1 MFQFAKI
8 HNIFEFQEKK
18 GEKYSFRTSFAVVS
32 EKCVI
37 FAPKSLDS
45 TELNILLGMSENNF
59 STDYTDLRLLHTSRY
74 GNSRVFTAN
83 CNGKKVIVKALK
95 EEYANDAACKAS
107 LKQEYETTSMLENKY
122 IRKALDYVTIEGY
135 GDCIIFDY
143 IEGKSLAEH
152 VRVGTLSEKQVKS
165 ILAEVCDGLY
175 YLHRNG
181 VVHCNLSPEN
191 IMVTTDCRARLIDI
205 GVPETKQD
213 ADRELLIKEMEFI
226 APEII
231 KGEDYDARA
240 DVYSIGKIMEFMG
253 ERNISK
259 QFGNV
264 ATHCTQF
271 SREQRFDSISDVR
284 SAISKGHNFVKLII
298 LAVVAIIVIILAF
311 VYVPKI
317 KANVEKERAQRLSVE
332 FNRQVETMQG
342 QLPELCKK
350 YELKSLDEPIAVDWS
365 EDSLKL
371 VEGLVQ
377 YLAMDEYKAKAMQAI
392 ESQRE
397 GIESYRQS
405 NFDRLLLDEFQT
417 TTDSVA
423 VVMRSALQ
431 EPTEARLLEEAKK
444 WYGQGE

>member
-1 MFQFAKI
+1 MA
-8 HNIFEFQEKK
+8 
-18 GEKYSFRTSFAVVS
+18 
-32 EKCVI
+32 
-37 FAPKSLDS
+37 
-45 TELNILLGMSENNF
+45 ENNF
-59 STDYTDLRLLHTSRY
+59 STDYTDLHPLHTSRY
-74 GNSRVFTAN
+74 GNSRVYTAKF
-83 CNGKKVIVKALK
+83 NGKKVIVKALK
-95 EEYANDAACKAS
+95 PECAADAACRAS
-107 LKQEYETTSMLENKY
+107 LRQEYDTTSILDNKY
-122 IRKALDYVTIEGY
+122 IRKALDFVQIEGL
-135 GDCIIFDY
+135 GDCIIFEY

-165 ILAEVCDGLY
+165 VLAEVCEALY

-181 VVHCNLSPEN
+181 IVHCNLSPEN
-191 IMVTTDCRARLIDI
+191 IMVTTDGRARLIDI

-259 QFGNV
+259 QFGAV

-284 SAISKGHNFVKLII
+284 SAISKGHNFIKIII
-298 LAVVAIIVIILAF
+298 LAVVAVIVAILAF
-311 VYVPKI
+311 IYVPKI
-317 KANVEKERAQRLSVE
+317 KANVEKERAERLSVE
-332 FNRQVETMQG
+332 FNRQKETIQG

-371 VEGLVQ
+371 VEELMQ
-377 YLAMDEYKAKAMQAI
+377 YLAMDDYKAKAMQTI
-392 ESQRE
+392 DNQRA

-405 NFDRLLLDEFQT
+405 NFDRLLLSEFQT

-423 VVMRSALQ
+423 VVMRSALV

>member
-1 MFQFAKI
+1 
-8 HNIFEFQEKK
+8 
-18 GEKYSFRTSFAVVS
+18 
-32 EKCVI
+32 
-37 FAPKSLDS
+37 
-45 TELNILLGMSENNF
+45 MSENNF

-83 CNGKKVIVKALK
+83 SNGKKVIVKALK
-95 EEYANDAACKAS
+95 EEYANDAACKAL
-107 LKQEYETTSMLENKY
+107 LKQEYETTSMLENKN
-122 IRKALDYVTIEGY
+122 IRKALDFVTIEGY
-135 GDCIIFDY
+135 GDCIIFEY
-143 IEGKSLAEH
+143 IDGKSLAEH

-165 ILAEVCDGLY
+165 ILTEVCDGLS

-191 IMVTTDCRARLIDI
+191 ILVTTDFRARLIDI

-213 ADRELLIKEMEFI
+213 ADRELLIKEIEFV

-231 KGEDYDARA
+231 KGEEIDPRA

-298 LAVVAIIVIILAF
+298 LAVAAVIVIILAL

-317 KANVEKERAQRLSVE
+317 NDNVEKEREQRLSVE
-332 FNRQVETMQG
+332 FDRQMETMQG

-350 YELKSLDEPIAVDWS
+350 YELKSLDEPIEVDWS

-371 VEGLVQ
+371 VEEMRQ
-377 YLAMDEYKAKAMQAI
+377 YLALDDYKAKAMQAI
-392 ESQRE
+392 ESQKL

-444 WYGQGE
+444 WYRQGE

>member
-1 MFQFAKI
+1 
-8 HNIFEFQEKK
+8 
-18 GEKYSFRTSFAVVS
+18 
-32 EKCVI
+32 
-37 FAPKSLDS
+37 
-45 TELNILLGMSENNF
+45 MSENNF

-83 CNGKKVIVKALK
+83 SNGKKVIVKALK
-95 EEYANDAACKAS
+95 EEYANDAACKAL
-107 LKQEYETTSMLENKY
+107 LKQEYETTSMLENKN
-122 IRKALDYVTIEGY
+122 IRKALDFVTIEGY
-135 GDCIIFDY
+135 GDCIIFEY
-143 IEGKSLAEH
+143 IDGKSLAEH

-165 ILAEVCDGLY
+165 ILTEVCDGLY

-181 VVHCNLSPEN
+181 MVHCNLSPEN

-298 LAVVAIIVIILAF
+298 LAVAAVIVIILAL

-317 KANVEKERAQRLSVE
+317 NDNVEKEREQRLSVE
-332 FNRQVETMQG
+332 FDRQMETMQG

-350 YELKSLDEPIAVDWS
+350 YELKSLDEPIEVDWS

-371 VEGLVQ
+371 VEEMRQ
-377 YLAMDEYKAKAMQAI
+377 YLALDDYKAKAMQAI
-392 ESQRE
+392 ESQKL

-444 WYGQGE
+444 WYRQGE

>member
-1 MFQFAKI
+1 
-8 HNIFEFQEKK
+8 
-18 GEKYSFRTSFAVVS
+18 
-32 EKCVI
+32 
-37 FAPKSLDS
+37 
-45 TELNILLGMSENNF
+45 MSENNF

-83 CNGKKVIVKALK
+83 SNGKKVIVKALK
-95 EEYANDAACKAS
+95 EEYANDTACKAL

-122 IRKALDYVTIEGY
+122 IRKALDFVTIEGY
-135 GDCIIFDY
+135 GDCIIFEY
-143 IEGKSLAEH
+143 IDGKSLAEH

-165 ILAEVCDGLY
+165 ILTEVCDGLY

-181 VVHCNLSPEN
+181 MVHCNLSPEN

-271 SREQRFDSISDVR
+271 SREQRFDGISDVR

-298 LAVVAIIVIILAF
+298 LAAVALVVIILAL

-317 KANVEKERAQRLSVE
+317 NANVEKEREQRLSVE
-332 FNRQVETMQG
+332 FDRQMETMQG

-350 YELKSLDEPIAVDWS
+350 YELKSLDEPIEVDWS

-371 VEGLVQ
+371 VEELRQ
-377 YLAMDEYKAKAMQAI
+377 YLAMDDYKAKAMQAI
-392 ESQRE
+392 ESQRL

-444 WYGQGE
+444 WYRQGE